1 METPTKLNFEDFKM
15 TISEPLVDMKVFGSH
30 PVGLN
35 GNTPF
40 SSLREVSGLQT
51 VGFNVTP

>member
-1 METPTKLNFEDFKM
+1 METPTKLDFEDFKM
-15 TISEPLVDMKVFGSH
+15 TISEPLVVMKVFGSH